1 MVQHFEESHA
11 LLAHSRIRVSKRLV
25 EALNKLVEQVAV
37 FALDKFGL
45 LLELVHQLQARG
57 NQVTRTAAFARLL
70 RLESSGKLLN
80 HLINHDFRANRAL
93 MRQV

>member
-57 NQVTRTAAFARLL
+57 NQVTTAEAARTAAFA
-70 RLESSGKLLN
+70 
-80 HLINHDFRANRAL
+80 
-93 MRQV
+93 